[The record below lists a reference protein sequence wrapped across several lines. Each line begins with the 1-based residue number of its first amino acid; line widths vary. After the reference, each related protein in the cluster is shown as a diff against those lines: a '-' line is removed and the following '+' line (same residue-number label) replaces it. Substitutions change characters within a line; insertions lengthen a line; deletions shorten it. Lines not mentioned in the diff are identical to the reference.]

1 MELDERAFSYWN
13 TEIHDWFMESGSYEI
28 QIGKSAQEILL
39 KKEVQVRTGRKL
51 PRSYTLNSTL
61 GEVMKDEQGQRLLGE
76 VLGYTAGQA
85 EDMDAIT
92 AKSEDGSQMMNQ
104 EMLEAMM
111 GGMPLRQMMSFIPGI
126 KKENLTELI
135 KMLNE

>member
-1 MELDERAFSYWN
+1 
-13 TEIHDWFMESGSYEI
+13 
-28 QIGKSAQEILL
+28 
-39 KKEVQVRTGRKL
+39 
-51 PRSYTLNSTL
+51 
-61 GEVMKDEQGQRLLGE
+61 MKDERGQRLLGE
-76 VLGYTAGQA
+76 VLGYTAGKA
-85 EDMDAIT
+85 EGMDAIT

-135 KMLNE
+135 KILNE